1 MFNIND
7 EHVIAYGTIESAKTI
22 ANWQDFE
29 INLEYRATNRKPKYI
44 LIVASASK
52 YGDYFT
58 GGEGAV
64 MCVDDFEL
72 LYDY

>member
-1 MFNIND
+1 M
-7 EHVIAYGTIESAKTI
+7 IAYGTIETAKTI

-29 INLEYRATNRKPKYI
+29 IKLEYRATNRKPKYI

-58 GGEGAV
+58 GGDGTTLW
-64 MCVDDFEL
+64 VDDFSLEW
-72 LYDY
+72 DY